1 MQVWQLFL
9 NSNRSPLKLL
19 HIMKSWLLWGLA
31 LLVLAW
37 MTYQLLFSH
46 HGYGVYQEEQQQL
59 RVLQTQAKT
68 LEKKREDIARRIL
81 QLRHNPK
88 VLEDLAHQR
97 LGYVYPD
104 EYILMIPDEKQVKES
119 K

>member
-1 MQVWQLFL
+1 
-9 NSNRSPLKLL
+9 
-19 HIMKSWLLWGLA
+19 MKSWLLWGLA

-37 MTYQLLFSH
+37 MTYQVLFSN

-59 RVLQTQAKT
+59 LVLQEQAKT
-68 LEKKREDIARRIL
+68 LEKKRQDIARRIL
-81 QLRHNPK
+81 RLRHDPK
-88 VLEDLAHQR
+88 ALEYLAHQR

-104 EYILMIPDEKQVKES
+104 EYIWMIPDEKQVKES